1 MNLMLAEATGVSY
14 SDFQSII
21 TALTSQISTANVV
34 SVLASLVPVVIGF
47 VFLWW
52 GIRKGVKMLMSA
64 FKKGRV
70 SI

>member
-14 SDFQSII
+14 SDFSSII

-34 SVLASLVPVVIGF
+34 SVIASLVPVVIGF